1 MTQPV
6 AGWEARLVDARQR
19 GDPALR
25 AALIEE
31 FMPLAGTLARRFYRS
46 NDAQEDLAQVAYVGL
61 VKAVDR
67 FDPERGARFPSFAV
81 PTILGEL
88 RLHLRDRT
96 WRVHVP
102 RRLQELILALGPVTE
117 ALSAQFQRAPTVAE
131 LATALLVSP
140 EEVLNAWEASNSQFG
155 RSFDE
160 PAHRGGR
167 HSLAETLGS
176 EDRALATTDQAVVLN
191 GWLARLPVRQR
202 EVVRL
207 RFVEDLTQC
216 EIAGRTGISQM
227 HVSRLLRRSIEDLRA
242 MSTLEE
248 CG

>member
-19 GDPALR
+19 GDLAER

-31 FMPLAGTLARRFYRS
+31 YMPLAGTLARRFYRS
-46 NDAQEDLAQVAYVGL
+46 NDAHEDLAQVAYMGL

-67 FDPERGARFPSFAV
+67 FDPEHGARFPSFAV

-88 RLHLRDRT
+88 RRHLRDRT

-102 RRLQELILALGPVTE
+102 RRLQNLILALGPVTE
-117 ALSAQFQRAPTVAE
+117 ALSAELQRPPTVAE
-131 LATALLVSP
+131 LATELLVSP

-155 RSFDE
+155 RSLDE
-160 PAHRGGR
+160 PAHREGGD
-167 HSLAETLGS
+167 SLAETLGR
-176 EDRALATTDQAVVLN
+176 EDGALARTDQGVMLD
-191 GWLARLPVRQR
+191 GWLARLPQRQR
-202 EVVRL
+202 EIVRL
-207 RFVEDLTQC
+207 RFEEDLTQR
-216 EIAGRTGISQM
+216 EIARRSGISQM

-242 MSTLEE
+242 MSAPGE